1 MGGLYM
7 PTFIPSDPK
16 DRLRTMAELNDWEQ
30 TIKKA
35 KESEKRENRRF
46 IITTVLS
53 GIAALAA
60 VAGVIIQLA

>member
-1 MGGLYM
+1 M
-7 PTFIPSDPK
+7 PIFIPSDPN
-16 DRLRTMAELNDWEQ
+16 DRLITMAELNDWKQ
-30 TIKKA
+30 SIKKE
-35 KESEKRENRRF
+35 KEKEKRENRRF

>member
-1 MGGLYM
+1 M

-30 TIKKA
+30 TLKKA

>member
-1 MGGLYM
+1 M

-16 DRLRTMAELNDWEQ
+16 NRLRTMAELNDWEQ

>member
-1 MGGLYM
+1 M
-7 PTFIPSDPK
+7 PIFIPSDPN
-16 DRLRTMAELNDWEQ
+16 DRLRTMAELNDWKQ
-30 TIKKA
+30 SIKKE
-35 KESEKRENRRF
+35 KEKEKRENRRF

>member
-1 MGGLYM
+1 M

-16 DRLRTMAELNDWEQ
+16 DWLRTMAELNDWEQ

>member
-1 MGGLYM
+1 M